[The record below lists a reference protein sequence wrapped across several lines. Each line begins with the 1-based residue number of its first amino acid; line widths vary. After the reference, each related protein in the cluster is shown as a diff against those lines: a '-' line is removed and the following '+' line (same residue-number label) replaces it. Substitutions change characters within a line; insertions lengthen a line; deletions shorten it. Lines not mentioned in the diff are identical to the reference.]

1 MSIHPQTHI
10 GLVSLAVSDLGR
22 ALRFYQHN
30 IGLTLHQQEGDEAY
44 LGVGNDDLLHLKE
57 LPGATAVTRATGLY
71 HFALLVPSRLALAKT
86 LKHLIETQTPLGGF
100 SDHHVSEA
108 IYLSDPDG
116 NGIEI
121 YRDRPREEWQVKNG
135 VLQIVTAPLDID
147 DVLRELNGSES
158 WDGLAPGT
166 KMGHIHLQ
174 VSHLRQAEA
183 FYTKVLGFDFV
194 ARYGRAASFVSAGGY
209 HHHIGMNTWAG
220 TGASPRPATAVG
232 LRWYSLQLPNQAAL
246 AEILQRLQEAGTAVS
261 QDESGYFLQD
271 PSQITI
277 RLRAS

>member
-57 LPGATAVTRATGLY
+57 LPGATAVPRAAGLY

-135 VLQIVTAPLDID
+135 ILQIVTAPLDID
-147 DVLRELNGSES
+147 DVLRELNGSET

-246 AEILQRLQEAGTAVS
+246 AEILQRLQESGTAVS

>member
-44 LGVGNDDLLHLKE
+44 LGIGNDDLLHLKE
-57 LPGATAVTRATGLY
+57 LPGATAVPRAAGLY

-135 VLQIVTAPLDID
+135 ILQIVTAPLDID
-147 DVLRELNGSES
+147 DVLRELNGSET

-277 RLRAS
+277 RLNAS